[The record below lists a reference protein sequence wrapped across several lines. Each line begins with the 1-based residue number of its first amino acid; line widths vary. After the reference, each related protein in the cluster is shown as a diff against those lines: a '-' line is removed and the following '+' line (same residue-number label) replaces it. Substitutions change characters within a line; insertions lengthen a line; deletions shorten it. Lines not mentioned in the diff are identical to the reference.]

1 MSTPTLE
8 TVGDHSP
15 QEEKPSYTRLA
26 MRHMV
31 RRKGTSL
38 VHFGLTTLAVLGL
51 LVGLAYVF
59 H

>member
-1 MSTPTLE
+1 MSTPPLE
-8 TVGDHSP
+8 TNHP
-15 QEEKPSYTRLA
+15 QEKPSYTRLA

-38 VHFGLTTLAVLGL
+38 VHFGLTTLAVVGL
-51 LVGLAYVF
+51 LIGLAVAF